1 MPLTLLGLNHRS
13 APVEVRE
20 RLYWPVAE
28 VPGVLQ
34 KLAGASGAKA
44 VLLSTCNRTEF
55 YLTEGSPQAL
65 EVISHQASARL
76 GQPLDS
82 YSYVAQER
90 EVAEHLFRV
99 AAGMDSL
106 VLGESQIQGQVRE
119 AWEAAQAHTDPVLN
133 RLFQSALRAGGRV
146 RAETALGAGA
156 ASVPSA
162 SVELAHKI
170 FGDLSGRKAL
180 VLGSGEMAELAMG
193 LLVSEGVRTLMVAH
207 RNLERAAQIAE
218 QLGGRAVAY
227 ADAWPMFAE
236 VDIVMCSTAAP
247 HAIVT
252 PRQVGEAVAR
262 RGGRPLCILDIA
274 VPRDVDPEVRRLEN
288 VFLYDIDDLQGV
300 VAANIGNRR
309 REMPAAERIVQQELR
324 YFWEWYAGRGAVDAI
339 RELRDH
345 VEGLRAAE
353 WERALRRL
361 QHLTPADRERVEYL
375 TKALMNKF
383 LHAPTLMLREA
394 AGNGRDRELAEAVR
408 RLFDLT
414 EPESPSGEGSNPQ

>member
-1 MPLTLLGLNHRS
+1 MGLTLIGLNHRS

-20 RLYWPVAE
+20 RLYWPAAE

-34 KLAGASGAKA
+34 KLAGASGARA

-55 YLTEGSPQAL
+55 YLTEGGPQAL
-65 EVISHQASARL
+65 EVISRQASARL

-82 YSYVAQER
+82 YTYVVQER
-90 EVAEHLFRV
+90 EVVEHLFRV

-180 VLGSGEMAELAMG
+180 VLGSGEMAEMAMG

-207 RNLERAAQIAE
+207 RNMERAAQIAE
-218 QLGGRAVAY
+218 QLGGRAVQY
-227 ADAWPMFAE
+227 AEAWPLFAE
-236 VDIVMCSTAAP
+236 VDLVMCSTAAP

-252 PRQVGEAVAR
+252 PQQVGEAVAR
-262 RGGRPLCILDIA
+262 RAGRALCILDIA
-274 VPRDVDPEVRRLEN
+274 VPRDVDPDVGRLDN
-288 VFLYDIDDLQGV
+288 VFLYDIDDLQGA

-324 YFWEWYAGRGAVDAI
+324 HFWEWYAGRGAVDAI

-345 VEGLRAAE
+345 MEAMRAAE
-353 WERALRRL
+353 WDRAVRRL
-361 QHLTPADRERVEYL
+361 QHLDPADRERVEYL

-383 LHAPTLMLREA
+383 LHAPTLQLRAA
-394 AGNGRDRELAEAVR
+394 AGNGSDRELADAVR
-408 RLFDLT
+408 RLFDLVDP
-414 EPESPSGEGSNPQ
+414 EPSGGEGSTPP

>member
-1 MPLTLLGLNHRS
+1 MGLTLLGLNHRS

-20 RLYWPVAE
+20 RLYWPAVE

-34 KLAGASGAKA
+34 KLVSASGANA

-55 YLTEGSPQAL
+55 YLTDGSPQAL
-65 EVISHQASARL
+65 EVIAHQASARL

-82 YSYVAQER
+82 YSYVAQDR
-90 EVAEHLFRV
+90 EVVEHLFRV

-106 VLGESQIQGQVRE
+106 VLGEAQIQGQVRE
-119 AWEAAQAHTDPVLN
+119 AWEAARSHADPVLN

-207 RNLERAAQIAE
+207 RNTEHAAQIAE
-218 QLGGRAVAY
+218 QLGGRAVPY
-227 ADAWPMFAE
+227 AEAWPMFAE

-252 PRQVGEAVAR
+252 APQVGGPVAQ

-274 VPRDVDPEVRRLEN
+274 VPRDVDPEVGRLEN

-300 VAANIGNRR
+300 VAANIGQRR
-309 REMPAAERIVQQELR
+309 REMPAAERIVQEELR
-324 YFWEWYAGRGAVDAI
+324 YFWDWYGGRGAVDAI

-345 VEGLRAAE
+345 VEGLRASE

-361 QHLTPADRERVEYL
+361 QHLDPADRDRVEYL

-383 LHAPTLMLREA
+383 LHLPTLKLRAA

-408 RLFDLT
+408 RLFDLA
-414 EPESPSGEGSNPQ
+414 EPESRSGEGTGST

>member
-1 MPLTLLGLNHRS
+1 MGLTLLGLNHRS

-34 KLAGASGAKA
+34 KLAGASGARA

-55 YLTEGSPQAL
+55 YLTEGGPQAL

-82 YSYVAQER
+82 YSYVVQDR
-90 EVAEHLFRV
+90 EAVEHLFRV

-106 VLGESQIQGQVRE
+106 VLGESQIQAQVRE

-162 SVELAHKI
+162 SVDLAHKI

-207 RNLERAAQIAE
+207 RNAERAAQIAE
-218 QLGGRAVAY
+218 QLGGRAVQY
-227 ADAWPMFAE
+227 GEAWPMFAE

-252 PRQVGEAVAR
+252 PQQVGEAVAR
-262 RGGRPLCILDIA
+262 RAGRPLCILDIA
-274 VPRDVDPEVRRLEN
+274 VPRDVDPEVGRLDN

-324 YFWEWYAGRGAVDAI
+324 HFWEWYAGRGAVDAI
-339 RELRDH
+339 RGLRDH

-353 WERALRRL
+353 WERARRRL
-361 QHLTPADRERVEYL
+361 QHLDPADRERIEYL

-383 LHAPTLMLREA
+383 LHAPTLTLRAA
-394 AGNGRDRELAEAVR
+394 AGNGSDRELADAVR
-408 RLFDLT
+408 RLFDLA
-414 EPESPSGEGSNPQ
+414 ELESPPGEGSNPE

>member
-1 MPLTLLGLNHRS
+1 MGLTLIGLNHRS
-13 APVEVRE
+13 APVEIRE

-34 KLAGASGAKA
+34 QVTGATGAHA

-55 YLTEGSPQAL
+55 YLSGSQPRAL
-65 EVISHQASARL
+65 EVISRQASARL
-76 GQPLDS
+76 GQPLDP
-82 YSYVAQER
+82 YAYVLRER

-106 VLGESQIQGQVRE
+106 VLGESQVQGQVRE
-119 AWEAAQAHTDPVLN
+119 AWEAAQHSADPVLH

-156 ASVPSA
+156 ASVPAA

-193 LLVSEGVRTLMVAH
+193 LLVSEGVRTVMVAH
-207 RNLERAAQIAE
+207 RHPAHAAEVAQK
-218 QLGGRAVAY
+218 LGGRAVGY
-227 ADAWPMFAE
+227 AEAWPMFNE
-236 VDIVMCSTAAP
+236 VDLVVSSTAAP
-247 HAIVT
+247 HAIVSL
-252 PRQVGEAVAR
+252 QHVGAAIAR

-274 VPRDVDPEVRRLEN
+274 VPRDVDPEVGRLEN

-300 VAANIGNRR
+300 VAANIVVRR
-309 REMPAAERIVQQELR
+309 REMPAAERIVQQELK

-339 RELRDH
+339 RQLRDH
-345 VEGLRAAE
+345 AEGLRAAE
-353 WERALRRL
+353 WERARKRL
-361 QHLTPADRERVEYL
+361 AHLDPADRERVEYL
-375 TKALMNKF
+375 TRALMNKF
-383 LHAPTLMLREA
+383 LHGPTLALRAA
-394 AGNGRDRELAEAVR
+394 AGNGNEPELSEAVR
-408 RLFDLT
+408 RLFALPE
-414 EPESPSGEGSNPQ
+414 EPAPPDEGSPQQ

>member
-1 MPLTLLGLNHRS
+1 MSLTLVGLNHRS

-20 RLYWPVAE
+20 RLYWPVSE

-34 KLAGASGAKA
+34 KLAGASGARA

-55 YLTEGSPQAL
+55 YLTEGGPQAL
-65 EVISHQASARL
+65 EVISRQASARL

-82 YSYVAQER
+82 YAYVVQER
-90 EVAEHLFRV
+90 EVVEHLFRV

-119 AWEAAQAHTDPVLN
+119 AWEAAQAHSDPVLN

-193 LLVSEGVRTLMVAH
+193 LLVSEGVRTVMAAH
-207 RNLERAAQIAE
+207 RQLERAAQIAQ
-218 QLGGRAVAY
+218 QLGGRAVQY
-227 ADAWPMFAE
+227 AEAWPMFAE
-236 VDIVMCSTAAP
+236 ADIVMCSTAAP

-252 PRQVGEAVAR
+252 PPQVSAAVAR
-262 RGGRPLCILDIA
+262 RAGRPLCILDIA
-274 VPRDVDPEVRRLEN
+274 VPRDVDPEVGRLDN

-324 YFWEWYAGRGAVDAI
+324 HFWEWYAGRGAVDAI

-345 VEGLRAAE
+345 VEELRAAE

-361 QHLTPADRERVEYL
+361 QHLDPADRERIEYL
-375 TKALMNKF
+375 TKALANKF
-383 LHAPTLMLREA
+383 LHAPTVTLRAA
-394 AGNGRDRELAEAVR
+394 AGNGSDRELADAVR
-408 RLFDLT
+408 RLFDLA
-414 EPESPSGEGSNPQ
+414 EPEASQEEGPTSK

>member
-1 MPLTLLGLNHRS
+1 MSLTLVGLNHRS

-20 RLYWPVAE
+20 RLYWPAGE

-34 KLAGASGAKA
+34 KLAGASAARA

-55 YLTEGSPQAL
+55 YLTEGSPEAL
-65 EVISHQASARL
+65 EVISRQASARL

-82 YSYVAQER
+82 YSYVVQER

-106 VLGESQIQGQVRE
+106 VLGEAQIQGQVRE
-119 AWEAAQAHTDPVLN
+119 AWEAARAHTDPVLN

-180 VLGSGEMAELAMG
+180 VLGSGEMSELAMG

-207 RNLERAAQIAE
+207 RNVERATQIAE
-218 QLGGRAVAY
+218 QLGGRAVTY

-236 VDIVMCSTAAP
+236 VDIVLCSTAAP

-252 PRQVGEAVAR
+252 RQQVGEAVAR

-274 VPRDVDPEVRRLEN
+274 VPRDVDPEVGRLEN

-309 REMPAAERIVQQELR
+309 REIPAAERIVQQELR
-324 YFWEWYAGRGAVDAI
+324 HFWEWYAERGAVDAI

-345 VEGLRAAE
+345 VEALRAAE

-361 QHLTPADRERVEYL
+361 QHLDPADRERVEYL
-375 TKALMNKF
+375 TRALMNKF
-383 LHAPTLMLREA
+383 LHAPTLMLRAA

-408 RLFDLT
+408 QLFDLAG
-414 EPESPSGEGSNPQ
+414 PESPSGEGSNSQ

>member
-1 MPLTLLGLNHRS
+1 MGLTLVGLNHRT
-13 APVEVRE
+13 APVEIRE

-34 KLAGASGAKA
+34 KLTGVSGTYA

-55 YLTEGSPQAL
+55 YLSESHAQAL
-65 EVISHQASARL
+65 DVISRQAGARL
-76 GQPLDS
+76 GQSLDP
-82 YSYVAQER
+82 YAYVLQER
-90 EVAEHLFRV
+90 DVAEHLFRV

-106 VLGESQIQGQVRE
+106 VLGESQVQGQVRE
-119 AWEAAQAHTDPVLN
+119 AWEAAQSSADSVLH
-133 RLFQSALRAGGRV
+133 RLFQSALRTGGRV

-193 LLVSEGVRTLMVAH
+193 LLVSEGVRTVMVAH
-207 RNLERAAQIAE
+207 RHLEHAAQVAE
-218 QLGGRAVAY
+218 KLGGRAVEY
-227 ADAWPMFAE
+227 GEAWPMFAE
-236 VDIVMCSTAAP
+236 VDIVMTSTAAP

-252 PRQVGEAVAR
+252 MPHVGEVVAR

-274 VPRDVDPEVRRLEN
+274 VPRDVDPAVGRLDN

-300 VAANIGNRR
+300 VAATIGIRR

-324 YFWEWYAGRGAVDAI
+324 HFWDWYGGRGAVDAI
-339 RELRDH
+339 RQLREH
-345 VEGLRAAE
+345 AESLRAAE
-353 WERALRRL
+353 LERALRRL
-361 QHLTPADRERVEYL
+361 AHLDPADRERVEYL
-375 TKALMNKF
+375 TRALMNKF
-383 LHAPTLMLREA
+383 LHAPTLALRAA
-394 AGNGRDRELAEAVR
+394 AGNGNDRELAEAIR
-408 RLFDLT
+408 RLFDLGEGLTQT
-414 EPESPSGEGSNPQ
+414 EEGSNQQ

>member
-1 MPLTLLGLNHRS
+1 MGLTLVGLNHRT
-13 APVEVRE
+13 APVEIRE

-34 KLAGASGAKA
+34 KLAGASGARA

-55 YLTEGSPQAL
+55 YLSESPAQAL
-65 EVISHQASARL
+65 EVISRQASARL
-76 GQPLDS
+76 GQPLDP
-82 YSYVAQER
+82 YSYVLQER
-90 EVAEHLFRV
+90 QVAEHLFRV

-106 VLGESQIQGQVRE
+106 VLGESQVQGQVRE
-119 AWEAAQAHTDPVLN
+119 AWEAAQSSADPVLH

-193 LLVSEGVRTLMVAH
+193 LLVSEGVRTVMVAH
-207 RNLERAAQIAE
+207 RHLEHAAQIAE
-218 QLGGRAVAY
+218 KLGGRAVEY
-227 ADAWPMFAE
+227 DEAWPMFGE
-236 VDIVMCSTAAP
+236 VDVVVTSTAAP

-252 PRQVGEAVAR
+252 MPHVGEVVAR

-274 VPRDVDPEVRRLEN
+274 VPRDVDPVVGRLDN

-300 VAANIGNRR
+300 VAATIGIRR
-309 REMPAAERIVQQELR
+309 REMAAAERIVQQELR
-324 YFWEWYAGRGAVDAI
+324 HFWDWYAGRGAVDSI
-339 RELRDH
+339 RQLRDH
-345 VEGLRAAE
+345 AEGLRAAE
-353 WERALRRL
+353 LERALRRL
-361 QHLTPADRERVEYL
+361 AHLGPADRERVEYL
-375 TKALMNKF
+375 TRALMNKF
-383 LHAPTLMLREA
+383 LHGPTRALRTA
-394 AGNGRDRELAEAVR
+394 AGNGDDRELAEAVR
-408 RLFDLT
+408 RLFDLGEAPT
-414 EPESPSGEGSNPQ
+414 HPEAGPHQQ

>member
-1 MPLTLLGLNHRS
+1 MGLTLIGLNHRS

-34 KLAGASGAKA
+34 KLTGASGAPA

-55 YLTEGSPQAL
+55 YLSESSPRAL
-65 EVISHQASARL
+65 EVISRQASARL
-76 GQPLDS
+76 GQPLDP
-82 YSYVAQER
+82 YAYVLQER
-90 EVAEHLFRV
+90 EAAEHLFRV

-106 VLGESQIQGQVRE
+106 VLGESQVQGQVRE
-119 AWEAAQAHTDPVLN
+119 AWEAAQTSADPILH

-162 SVELAHKI
+162 SVDLAHKI

-193 LLVSEGVRTLMVAH
+193 LLVSEGVRTVMVAH
-207 RNLERAAQIAE
+207 RHLERAAQIAL
-218 QLGGRAVAY
+218 QLGGRVVEY
-227 ADAWPMFAE
+227 GEAWPMFAE
-236 VDIVMCSTAAP
+236 VDIVVTSTAAP

-252 PRQVGEAVAR
+252 TQQVGEAVAR
-262 RGGRPLCILDIA
+262 RAGRPLCILDIA
-274 VPRDVDPEVRRLEN
+274 VPRDVDPTVGRLDN

-324 YFWEWYAGRGAVDAI
+324 HFWEWYAGRGAVDAI
-339 RELRDH
+339 RQLRDH
-345 VEGLRAAE
+345 ADGLRTAE
-353 WERALRRL
+353 LERALRRL
-361 QHLTPADRERVEYL
+361 QHLDPADRERVEYL

-383 LHAPTLMLREA
+383 LHGPTLALRAA
-394 AGNGRDRELAEAVR
+394 AGNGDDRELADAVR
-408 RLFDLT
+408 RLFDLRDT
-414 EPESPSGEGSNPQ
+414 AAPPEEGSPRQ